1 MENKLFEWMI
11 NFVEQPNELLGG
23 WSPCP
28 FARKA
33 RLTDK
38 IKIQYSEATRLLDSV
53 FSNLDLL
60 DQYEVVVIWFDH
72 TQITPHDLGHQVIQL
87 NTELLKQN
95 YVVLE
100 DHPDNVEIINGVR
113 MNFGHAGLLVVQ
125 RLDKLQQAA
134 EMLKSK
140 GYYSCWSE
148 AELDSVVTWR
158 NTAE

>member
-1 MENKLFEWMI
+1 M
-11 NFVEQPNELLGG
+11 
-23 WSPCP
+23 
-28 FARKA
+28 
-33 RLTDK
+33 
-38 IKIQYSEATRLLDSV
+38 
-53 FSNLDLL
+53 
-60 DQYEVVVIWFDH
+60 
-72 TQITPHDLGHQVIQL
+72 

-113 MNFGHAGLLVVQ
+113 MNFGLAGLLVVQ
-125 RLDKLQQAA
+125 KLDKLQQAA
-134 EMLKSK
+134 ELLKSK